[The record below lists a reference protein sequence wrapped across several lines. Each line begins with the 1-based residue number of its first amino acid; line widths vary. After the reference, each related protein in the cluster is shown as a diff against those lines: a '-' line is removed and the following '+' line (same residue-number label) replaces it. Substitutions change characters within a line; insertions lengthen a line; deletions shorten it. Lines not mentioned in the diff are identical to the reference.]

1 MRLGFLAAT
10 FLVAPMMSTASPAQ
24 TSGGRTAQQWMEVA
38 KHALDAGDN
47 ANADNALRHACF
59 LGHAL
64 GCHAE
69 GLQMRDR
76 AEKTNDRMFIG
87 MASNSLTQACK
98 LGRGEACFAAGE
110 LLLDRKWY
118 PKGKD
123 QFAINLAERGCLLR
137 HARSCMLGGVIW
149 WNRYRQSRRSG
160 DAEQAY
166 AFYARAFRIDPSTE
180 NAKSYMDEAKRA
192 MGR

>member
-1 MRLGFLAAT
+1 MRRVFLATTLLA
-10 FLVAPMMSTASPAQ
+10 APMMIAASPAQ
-24 TSGGRTAQQWMEVA
+24 TSGGRTSQQWMEVA
-38 KHALDAGDN
+38 KRALDAGDDAN
-47 ANADNALRHACF
+47 ANNALRHACF

-87 MASNSLTQACK
+87 MASNSFTRACE
-98 LGRGEACFAAGE
+98 LGRGEACFAAGQ
-110 LLLDRKWY
+110 LLLDRRWY

-123 QFAINLAERGCLLR
+123 PVAINLAERGCSLS
-137 HARSCMLGGVIW
+137 HALSCMLGGVVW
-149 WNRYRQSRRSG
+149 WNRYRQSRHSN
-160 DAEQAY
+160 DAAQAY
-166 AFYARAFRIDPSTE
+166 AFYARAFRIDPSTK
-180 NAKSYMDEAKRA
+180 NAKSYMDEAKQA